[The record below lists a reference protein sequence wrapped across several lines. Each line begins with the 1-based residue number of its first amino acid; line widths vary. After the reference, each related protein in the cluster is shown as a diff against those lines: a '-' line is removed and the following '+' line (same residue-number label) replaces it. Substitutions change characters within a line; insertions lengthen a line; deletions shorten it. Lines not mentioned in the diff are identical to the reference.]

1 MNKHK
6 IIILPA
12 NIEILAEEN
21 ESLKNALTE
30 NGVEFEFPCGG
41 IGVCKRCIVRIIKSN
56 GLEVK
61 SLACQLKI
69 DEDLVVEIPNREQ
82 KHEILTEG
90 IERQVIL
97 DPLVKKVYID
107 LPPPSLEDNRDDWN
121 RVVGKR
127 GVNANLKLLRELPEK
142 LRKNNFKAT
151 LVIASGRVIA
161 VESEDTSEKLL
172 GMAFDIGTTTIVGY
186 LIDLKTGR
194 EIARVSSLNPQ
205 TKYGADVIS
214 RIIYA
219 FQSAEGLE
227 KLHKEVVNELNNIIE
242 KAVNKT
248 GYKPEDVYAITV
260 AGNTTMLHLF
270 LKIQPGYLAQAPYVP
285 VITDPVI
292 VDADD
297 INIKINPAG
306 KVYTFPNVAGFVG
319 GDTVAAALA
328 SEMDKANELKLL
340 IDIGT
345 NGEIVLGTKGRLLA
359 CSTAAGPAFEG
370 VQISCGMRGA
380 SGAIDHVYMGEEYKY
395 TVIGGVLPRGIAGS
409 GLTDAVAEL
418 LKTGILDKNGR
429 ILKPEEIKSEP
440 GKKYRDRIVRING
453 ILSFVIAQNTATGK
467 PIYISQKDVR
477 EFQLAKGA
485 IAAGIEVL
493 LKTYGA
499 KVEDIDEV
507 FLAGAFGNYL
517 NPASACKV
525 GLIPQELEGKM
536 RGIGNAAG
544 AGSKLAMLSEKEY
557 ERAIILSQKI
567 HYIELSSHPDFKDIF
582 FSKLGFL

>member
-30 NGVEFEFPCGG
+30 NGVDFEFPCGG

-56 GLEVK
+56 GLEEK

-82 KHEILTEG
+82 KHEILAEG

-328 SEMDKANELKLL
+328 SEMDKADDLKLL

-429 ILKPEEIKSEP
+429 ILKPEEIISES
-440 GKKYRDRIVRING
+440 GKKYRDRIISING
-453 ILSFVIAQNTATGK
+453 ILSFVIAQNTATGR